1 MSRIFQTA
9 SAIAVGLTA
18 LAAVAMTVPG
28 LAQNLP
34 GDVIFEPDAVT
45 ETGPADEALSAV
57 PLSAESLDALVAAT
71 EHREPESADLRCI
84 ATGVYFE
91 SANQHLEGQLA
102 VANVILNRVESGRF
116 AATPC
121 AVLTQRGQFSFVRRG
136 VVPTPPN
143 DHRWQRAVAIARIA
157 SEDRWTDPVPGALFF
172 HATYVSP
179 GWNRPRVARLGD
191 HIFYR

>member
-71 EHREPESADLRCI
+71 EHREPESADLHCI

>member
-18 LAAVAMTVPG
+18 LTAVAMTVPG

-71 EHREPESADLRCI
+71 EHREPESADLHCI